1 MENKD
6 KITSSTTYDERR
18 KKLIHKSREEKITP
32 LGELLMVT
40 EATIHEEGIKKTVKE
55 LESKKKLLKD
65 NVKILEKN
73 LGEKPKMNPEL
84 EKLKANLVLLQLIDH
99 KENETAETK
108 KKESDQLKNTKID
121 LEKIDKD
128 LKDIKNAV
136 GTRLKL

>member
-18 KKLIHKSREEKITP
+18 KKLIHKSREEKTTP
-32 LGELLMVT
+32 LGELLMTT
-40 EATIHEEGIKKTVKE
+40 EATIHEEGIKKTVKD
-55 LESKKKLLKD
+55 LESKKKLLKE

-84 EKLKANLVLLQLIDH
+84 ENLKANLVLLQLIDH
-99 KENETAETK
+99 KENETADTK